1 MAKKNKQ
8 NTSYLPPEGWCCR
21 TLAELWPLRRW
32 WRIQVKNN
40 PKWSKNLVS
49 QHFPI
54 KLCVYIFS
62 HLYPAHCIPSSLSP
76 SNLIIALASIW
87 LYWNLIEVITIIFF
101 PIKIKMVWVIIST
114 CIQPPQSVLHQ
125 SRPACLL
132 ARPDVRRRP
141 GVENLQSGR
150 DRCSKDK
157 QLLSYHDHND
167 RDDCAWAP
175 LDDVML
181 NIWCASTS
189 VSKYIRSIR
198 DIDIEGYLAP
208 PHACQTPTWCFS
220 ASDNWTLPPGK
231 KLPRPRFW

>member
-1 MAKKNKQ
+1 MKPNDQQDIIFTARIMVLQKTKTKTKTMTITRTTKMAKKNKQ

-32 WRIQVKNN
+32 WRKVVANN
-40 PKWSKNLVS
+40 PKLSKNLVS
-49 QHFPI
+49 QHFPT
-54 KLCVYIFS
+54 KLFVYILS
-62 HLYPAHCIPSSLSP
+62 HLYPAHSIPSALSP

-141 GVENLQSGR
+141 VVENLQSGR
-150 DRCSKDK
+150 DRCSKDER
-157 QLLSYHDHND
+157 LLVYHND
-167 RDDCAWAP
+167 TDRGDCACAP
-175 LDDVML
+175 L
-181 NIWCASTS
+181 N
-189 VSKYIRSIR
+189 
-198 DIDIEGYLAP
+198 YLMWLRR
-208 PHACQTPTWCFS
+208 CTV
-220 ASDNWTLPPGK
+220 
-231 KLPRPRFW
+231 